1 MSYLLDPVARLDK
14 QRDRDLSLNDL
25 ILGGISTLDSAASRR
40 ALDRQYSESDARLA
54 ARQFLFESFT
64 TQAASCTLDTKVL
77 FDALDYRDYIA
88 RAMQIL
94 MNAAAGKG
102 VQGDAQALIEEVA
115 AHWADMEASE

>member
-1 MSYLLDPVARLDK
+1 MSARLDSLLDAG
-14 QRDRDLSLNDL
+14 RMADILRHDLL
-25 ILGGISTLDSAASRR
+25 LGGISSLDSAATRR

-64 TQAASCTLDTKVL
+64 TQAASCTLDKSVL

-115 AHWADMEASE
+115 AHWADMEVSDD